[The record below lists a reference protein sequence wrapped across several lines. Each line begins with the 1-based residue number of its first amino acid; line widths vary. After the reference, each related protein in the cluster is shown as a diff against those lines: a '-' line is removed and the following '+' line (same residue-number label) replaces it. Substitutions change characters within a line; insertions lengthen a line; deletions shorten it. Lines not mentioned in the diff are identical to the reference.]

1 MEILIDTANVDAIRK
16 YHEIYDLTGVTCNPT
31 ILSKEKPDFYGI
43 LDQIRTIIGPE
54 KELHIQLTAPT
65 CEEMLREAEA
75 ITEHFGREHTYLK
88 VPTNEEG
95 IKTMKKLKA
104 AGCLVTA
111 TAIYTAQQGMLALSV
126 GADYLAPYYNRMS
139 NAGYDAHKQIADMVY
154 LIDRWHLPS
163 KILAASFH
171 NTWQVLDALLAGAH
185 AVTAAP
191 EYLSAMV
198 NTPDV
203 SDALQKFDADWKKNY
218 GSGRIYDL

>member
-1 MEILIDTANVDAIRK
+1 MEILIDTASVEAVKK
-16 YHEIYDLTGVTCNPT
+16 YNDIYNLTGVTCNPS
-31 ILSKEKPDFYGI
+31 ILAKEKPDFYGI
-43 LDQIRTIIGPE
+43 LDQIRAIIGPE

-65 CEEMLREAEA
+65 CSEMLREAET
-75 ITEHFGREHTYLK
+75 IGEHFGREHTYLK
-88 VPTNEEG
+88 VPANEEG
-95 IKTMKKLKA
+95 IRTIRRLKND
-104 AGCLVTA
+104 GYLVTA

-139 NAGYDAHKQIADMVY
+139 NAGYDAHQQIADLVY

-171 NTWQVLDALLAGAH
+171 NTWQVMDALLAGAH

-203 SDALQKFDADWKKNY
+203 SDALEKFRKDWEKNY
-218 GSGRIYDL
+218 GTKKIYEL